1 MHETGEFTGAE
12 PDPQLKID
20 PKLGTA
26 AFKLSVQEPNSDPVQ
41 VADGFY
47 ILHLTGRTET
57 QPLTLEQAKPKIVDA
72 LKKTRSREL
81 VSTKGAELVQQLR
94 EAKNSGQPIET
105 AIQKAG
111 AKPEKLAAF
120 SLIEEE
126 QQKSDDKEP
135 KNQPPELLAV
145 KNAVAFLN
153 PGGVT
158 DFVPSGTDGFVAI
171 LEKREPFGD
180 TSTGDKKAAFEKR
193 ILENKERIVLVEWL
207 RNRQEAAGLE
217 FKKG

>member
-1 MHETGEFTGAE
+1 
-12 PDPQLKID
+12 
-20 PKLGTA
+20 
-26 AFKLSVQEPNSDPVQ
+26 
-41 VADGFY
+41 
-47 ILHLTGRTET
+47 LHLTGKTET

-94 EAKNSGQPIET
+94 EAKNSSQPLET

-126 QQKSDDKEP
+126 QQKSDGKEP

-153 PGGVT
+153 PGDVT

-180 TSTGDKKAAFEKR
+180 TNAGDKKAAFEKR

>member
-1 MHETGEFTGAE
+1 M
-12 PDPQLKID
+12 
-20 PKLGTA
+20 
-26 AFKLSVQEPNSDPVQ
+26 QEPNSDPVQ

-94 EAKNSGQPIET
+94 EAKKSGQPIET

-111 AKPEKLAAF
+111 VKPEKLAPF

-126 QQKSDDKEP
+126 QQKSDAKEQ
-135 KNQPPELLAV
+135 KNQPSELLAV
-145 KNAVAFLN
+145 KNAVAFLKA
-153 PGGVT
+153 GDVT
-158 DFVPSGTDGFVAI
+158 DFVPSGTDGFIAI
-171 LEKREPFGD
+171 LEKRDPSGD
-180 TSTGDKKAAFEKR
+180 ANAGEKKAAFEKR
-193 ILENKERIVLVEWL
+193 ILENKERIVTRRMVARPAASCRLGV
-207 RNRQEAAGLE
+207 QERIGLPQSPQRHT
-217 FKKG
+217 KQSSV